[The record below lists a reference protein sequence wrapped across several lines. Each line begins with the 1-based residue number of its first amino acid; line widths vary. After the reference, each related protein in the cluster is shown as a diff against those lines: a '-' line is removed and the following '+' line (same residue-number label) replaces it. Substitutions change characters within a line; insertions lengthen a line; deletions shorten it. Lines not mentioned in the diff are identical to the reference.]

1 MGQPETLTLPETP
14 MAKILDFVRRKPAPA
29 AQIGSLADG
38 FSIEV
43 MPRTAAKVE
52 DFRAL
57 LPAGTR
63 VYIAHIDGTPV
74 SDMVATARRLVD
86 EGFRAMPHVPA
97 RGVLSAAE
105 LDSRLAAYA
114 DAGVTEA
121 LVLAGGIDRPHG
133 PFSDAL
139 QILRSGRF
147 DARGFTRLHVAGHPE
162 GNRDIDPDGG
172 ETACMAALR
181 AKAGFAA
188 ETDAEMAVVT
198 QFVFEAAPVIAWAD
212 RLAEAGIHLPLHIG
226 VAGPAKLQT
235 LLRYAMSC
243 GAGASIR
250 VLQRRAA
257 DLTKLMLPFTPDAV
271 LAELAVHK
279 AANPD
284 SAFSAVHF
292 FPLGGIGATTDYAGT
307 LAPRP
312 RRALA

>member
-1 MGQPETLTLPETP
+1 
-14 MAKILDFVRRKPAPA
+14 MAKILDFVRRRPAPA
-29 AQIGSLADG
+29 ATPGAAVSALAQD

-43 MPRTAAKVE
+43 TPRTAARVE

-57 LPAGTR
+57 LPAGAR
-63 VYIAHIDGTPV
+63 VYVAHIDGTPV
-74 SDMVATARRLVD
+74 ADMVATARRLVD
-86 EGFRAMPHVPA
+86 EGFRVMPHVPA
-97 RGVLSAAE
+97 RGVLSEAE
-105 LDSRLAAYA
+105 LDHRLAAYA
-114 DAGVTEA
+114 GVGVTEA

-133 PFSDAL
+133 PFSEAL
-139 QILRSGRF
+139 QILRTGRF

-172 ETACMAALR
+172 ESVAMAALR
-181 AKAGFAA
+181 AKAAFAA
-188 ETDAEMAVVT
+188 ETGAEMAVVT

-212 RLAEAGIHLPLHIG
+212 RLAGDGIDLPLHIG

-235 LLRYAMSC
+235 LLKYAMSC

-271 LAELAVHK
+271 LTELAAHK
-279 AANPD
+279 AANPG
-284 SAFSAVHF
+284 SAIAGVHF
-292 FPLGGIGATTDYAGT
+292 FPLGGVGATTDYAGALT
-307 LAPRP
+307 QRP